1 MEASLAGADSGR
13 HTLLRQQLPLAL
25 QGGRP
30 IDPAVAAIPT
40 ERPVRRD
47 DPVAGDDQRD
57 RVATK
62 GATSP
67 WALTAIVSGP
77 FGPVR
82 VAMLTSTIDR
92 S

>member
-1 MEASLAGADSGR
+1 METSLAGADSGR
-13 HTLLRQQLPLAL
+13 HALPRQQLPLAR
-25 QGGRP
+25 QSGRP

-47 DPVAGDDQRD
+47 DPVARDDQRD
-57 RVATK
+57 RVATQ

-67 WALTAIVSGP
+67 WAVTAIVSGP
-77 FGPVR
+77 LGPAR